1 MNFIFLA
8 HGDSFCMELSLYPGA
23 KSQELKIL
31 AYMVSL
37 HVDVYMRNIYR
48 TNNKLPGGEESSGL
62 ELSIGA

>member
-1 MNFIFLA
+1 
-8 HGDSFCMELSLYPGA
+8 MELSLYPGA